1 MGHRGV
7 NTPDYYRRIN
17 LRNSRAKLEGLLRA
31 NFQEGAQLV
40 TLNYCTGGLMPTQ
53 KLAELQLTGW
63 LRSARDKQGQRLR
76 YIRATERDRAGNGY
90 PIHRV
95 VLALSGASA
104 ASLAALWEYGP
115 ATVEAVQGDRLEA
128 LAGLLMAQAL
138 EAGRTAV
145 PCCRM
150 WSPSEGLNRPGKE
163 R

>member
-7 NTPDYYRRIN
+7 NTPDYYRRVN

-40 TLNYCTGGLMPTQ
+40 TLTYGPGCLTPSY
-53 KLAELQLTGW
+53 KLAEMQLLAW
-63 LRSARDKQGQRLR
+63 IRSARDKQGKRLH
-76 YIRATERDRAGNGY
+76 YIRATERDGTGDGY
-90 PIHRV
+90 PVHRV
-95 VLALSGASA
+95 VMALSGASA

-115 ATVEAVQGDRLEA
+115 ATVEAVQGDQLDA